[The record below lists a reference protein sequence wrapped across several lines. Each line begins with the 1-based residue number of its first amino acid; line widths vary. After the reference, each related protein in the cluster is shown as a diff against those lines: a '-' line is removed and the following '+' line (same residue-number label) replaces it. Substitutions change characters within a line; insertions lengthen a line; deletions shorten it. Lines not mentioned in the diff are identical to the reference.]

1 MPSVA
6 IIGAGL
12 IGRSWAIV
20 FARAGWQVRVTDP
33 EPRTLENASRLIR
46 EGLEE
51 LAGHGLVTNPALA
64 AERVAIVP
72 SLADAVSGVD
82 LVQENGPELV
92 DTKRAIFAELDRLCP
107 EHAILASSTSAIVA
121 SRFTEEL
128 PGRARCLVAHPV
140 NPPHLVPLVELCGA
154 PWTAPETIERARKI
168 YESVEQVPI
177 IVNREV
183 EGFVL
188 NRLQGA
194 LLAEAFRL
202 VGEGVVSPQDLD
214 KTLKDGLGLR
224 WSFIGPFE
232 TIELNAPGGIAD
244 YCNRYTGF
252 YRSLS
257 ADPAKPDVWDED
269 NVSRILDG
277 LGRNAQRRHTR
288 APLRLARQAPGCP
301 EGAQAIPARS
311 LISRERTSPWPAKSS
326 SPAPSQVRSIRRR
339 CPLTCRSPRRRS
351 PKRPSARPRP
361 ARRSCICM
369 RGTRRTASP
378 TSRRKRSRP
387 SCR

>member
-1 MPSVA
+1 MASVA

-33 EPRTLENASRLIR
+33 EPRTFENASRLIL
-46 EGLEE
+46 EGLEQ
-51 LAGHGLVTNPALA
+51 LAVHGLIADPALA
-64 AERVAIVP
+64 LERVAIVH

-82 LVQENGPELV
+82 VVQENGPELV

-107 EHAILASSTSAIVA
+107 DHAILASSTSAIVA
-121 SRFTEEL
+121 SRFTESL

-168 YESVEQVPI
+168 YESIEQVPI
-177 IVNREV
+177 IVNGEV
-183 EGFVL
+183 DGFVL

-244 YCNRYTGF
+244 YCKRYTGF

-257 ADPAKPDVWDED
+257 ADPAKPDVWDEE
-269 NVSRILDG
+269 NVSRILDAWG
-277 LGRNAQRRHTR
+277 ATPSADTLAHRSAWRDK
-288 APLRLARQAPGCP
+288 RLAALKAHKHSQP
-301 EGAQAIPARS
+301 EA
-311 LISRERTSPWPAKSS
+311 
-326 SPAPSQVRSIRRR
+326 
-339 CPLTCRSPRRRS
+339 
-351 PKRPSARPRP
+351 
-361 ARRSCICM
+361 
-369 RGTRRTASP
+369 
-378 TSRRKRSRP
+378 
-387 SCR
+387 